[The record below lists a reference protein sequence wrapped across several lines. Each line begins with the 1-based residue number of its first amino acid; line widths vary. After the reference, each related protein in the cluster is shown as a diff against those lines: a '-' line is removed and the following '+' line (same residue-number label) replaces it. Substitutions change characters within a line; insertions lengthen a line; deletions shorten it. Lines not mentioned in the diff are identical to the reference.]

1 MKNGASVEIGTIG
14 REGMYSVS
22 AILNDH
28 TPFQAALVHPSRPSR
43 ASQDMP

>member
-22 AILNDH
+22 AILSDD
-28 TPFQAALVHPSRPSR
+28 TPFQTELVQPSRPSR
-43 ASQDMP
+43 ASQDVP